1 MPPKALIFSPD
12 ASVRATMAHVFHDL
26 ELLPEPCAD
35 IFSALEAL
43 TARDFEVIVAD
54 WSEGAEAVFLLKT
67 AQELKARLPFAIVV
81 AGAHDEAPADADL
94 ILSKPLV
101 ANSIKRMLLSRDA
114 FLERM
119 QSWLTVPEN
128 EDVEYSGGSKANH
141 GDGSPEGISPSGY
154 AAQIGSKKRM
164 LSESVPRQS
173 WLREAVLQQNAADAI
188 DDSSSIIADT
198 YKHAARE
205 IRASTRAKSTKVR
218 DLCILS
224 AAAIVAICFAVY
236 HFREPLMRN
245 RLALALTSSDAMN
258 QAVEEAVVDD
268 TNYMLGDDPNITV
281 TPVYHRKSRGRLQ
294 QANFSEDVSEDV
306 NENETVMTPKPSPS
320 FPTASDPNV
329 PASLYSPMP
338 LRAIPSIAVAGAP
351 PAAVGLVQPG
361 SIQAGPVQP
370 VNLSDDSAEMLLIKK
385 VAARY
390 PEEAVKS
397 GIEGPVIFQASIAR
411 DGTVQ
416 ELKLIRGPLLLVQ
429 SAYNAAKQWRFKP
442 YTPNGVATEARFT
455 MTVDFQRTQLAMSK

>member
-12 ASVRATMAHVFHDL
+12 ASVRATMARVFNDL

-67 AQELKARLPFAIVV
+67 AQELKARLPFAIVL
-81 AGAHDEAPADADL
+81 AGAHNEAQADADL

-101 ANSIKRMLLSRDA
+101 ANSIKRILLTRDS

-128 EDVEYSGGSKANH
+128 EDREYVAGGNSLGGAEN
-141 GDGSPEGISPSGY
+141 PQTLRE
-154 AAQIGSKKRM
+154 KRI
-164 LSESVPRQS
+164 LSESASRQS
-173 WLREAVLQQNAADAI
+173 WLRDAVLQQNAADVL
-188 DDSSSIIADT
+188 DDSSSILADT

-205 IRASTRAKSTKVR
+205 MKSVRRAKSTKMR
-218 DLCILS
+218 DLCILG

-268 TNYMLGDDPNITV
+268 TNFMLGDDPNITI

-294 QANFSEDVSEDV
+294 RANFSEDAGEDV
-306 NENETVMTPKPSPS
+306 NDYETVMTPKPSPS
-320 FPTASDPNV
+320 IPTASDPNV

-338 LRAIPSIAVAGAP
+338 LRAIPSMTVAGAP
-351 PAAVGLVQPG
+351 PTSVGLVQPG
-361 SIQAGPVQP
+361 SMQAGPVHP
-370 VNLSDDSAEMLLIKK
+370 VDLPEDSAEMLLIKK

-397 GIEGPVIFQASIAR
+397 GIEGPVVFQASIAR
-411 DGTVQ
+411 DGSVQ
-416 ELKLIRGPLLLVQ
+416 ELKLIRGPLALVQ

-442 YTPNGVATEARFT
+442 YTPNGVATEARIT
-455 MTVDFQRTQLAMSK
+455 MIVDFQRTQMAMSK

>member
-12 ASVRATMAHVFHDL
+12 ASVRATMAHVFNDL
-26 ELLPEPCAD
+26 ELLPEPCGD

-54 WSEGAEAVFLLKT
+54 WSEGAEAAFLLKT
-67 AQELKARLPFAIVV
+67 AGELKARMPFSIVLT
-81 AGAHDEAPADADL
+81 GAQDESPADADL
-94 ILSKPLV
+94 VISKPLV
-101 ANSIKRMLLSRDA
+101 ANSIKKTLLMRDA

-119 QSWLTVPEN
+119 QGWLTVPED
-128 EDVEYSGGSKANH
+128 EDVEYKA
-141 GDGSPEGISPSGY
+141 EAET
-154 AAQIGSKKRM
+154 AASLREKRI
-164 LSESVPRQS
+164 LSESSPRQS
-173 WLREAVLQQNAADAI
+173 WLRDAVLQQDATSLA

-205 IRASTRAKSTKVR
+205 IRASTRAKNTKTR
-218 DLCILS
+218 DLCILG

-268 TNYMLGDDPNITV
+268 TNYMMGNDPNITV
-281 TPVYHRKSRGRLQ
+281 TPIYHRRFHAHLQ
-294 QANFSEDVSEDV
+294 RANFSEDAPDDV
-306 NENETVMTPKPSPS
+306 NENEMVMTPKPSPS
-320 FPTASDPNV
+320 IPTASDPNV

-338 LRAIPSIAVAGAP
+338 LRAIPSIAAAGAP
-351 PAAVGLVQPG
+351 PTAVGLVQPG
-361 SIQAGPVQP
+361 SIQARPVQP

-416 ELKLIRGPLLLVQ
+416 ELKLIRGPLALVEA
-429 SAYNAAKQWRFKP
+429 AYNAAKQWRFKP
-442 YTPNGVATEARFT
+442 YTPNGVATEARIT

>member
-1 MPPKALIFSPD
+1 
-12 ASVRATMAHVFHDL
+12 MARVFNDL

-43 TARDFEVIVAD
+43 TARDFEVIAAD

-67 AQELKARLPFAIVV
+67 AGELKARMPYAIVL
-81 AGAHDEAPADADL
+81 AGAHDVAPADADL
-94 ILSKPLV
+94 VLSKPLV
-101 ANSIKRMLLSRDA
+101 ANSIKRTLLTHDG

-119 QSWLTVPEN
+119 QSWLTIPED
-128 EDVEYSGGSKANH
+128 EQ
-141 GDGSPEGISPSGY
+141 Y
-154 AAQIGSKKRM
+154 ALDRKMDPKMEPKTAVQAPQLARN
-164 LSESVPRQS
+164 LSEKRISSENRPRHS
-173 WLREAVLQQNAADAI
+173 WLHDAVLQQNAPI
-188 DDSSSIIADT
+188 TQEDSSSIIAET

-205 IRASTRAKSTKVR
+205 IRASTRAKNTKAR
-218 DLCILS
+218 DLSILG

-258 QAVEEAVVDD
+258 QAVDEAVVDD
-268 TNYMLGDDPNITV
+268 TNYMLGNDPNITV
-281 TPVYHRKSRGRLQ
+281 TPIYHRRFHAHLQ
-294 QANFSEDVSEDV
+294 RANFSEDVSEDV

-320 FPTASDPNV
+320 IPTASDPNV

-338 LRAIPSIAVAGAP
+338 LRAIPTIAVAGAP
-351 PAAVGLVQPG
+351 PAGVGLVQPG
-361 SIQAGPVQP
+361 LTQAGPVHP
-370 VNLSDDSAEMLLIKK
+370 VDLSEDSAEMLLIKK

-416 ELKLIRGPLLLVQ
+416 ELKLIRGPLALVEA
-429 SAYNAAKQWRFKP
+429 AYNAAKQWRFKP
-442 YTPNGVATEARFT
+442 YTPNGIATEARIT

>member
-12 ASVRATMAHVFHDL
+12 ASVRATMAHVFNDL

-43 TARDFEVIVAD
+43 TACDFEAIAAD

-67 AQELKARLPFAIVV
+67 AGELKARMPYAIVL

-94 ILSKPLV
+94 VLSKPLV
-101 ANSIKRMLLSRDA
+101 ANSIKRTLLTHDG

-119 QSWLTVPEN
+119 QSWLTIPED
-128 EDVEYSGGSKANH
+128 EQYTLEPKMEH
-141 GDGSPEGISPSGY
+141 KM
-154 AAQIGSKKRM
+154 AAQAAQLAGNLPEKRIS
-164 LSESVPRQS
+164 SENRARHS
-173 WLREAVLQQNAADAI
+173 WLHDAVLQQNAPIAPE
-188 DDSSSIIADT
+188 DSSSIIAET

-205 IRASTRAKSTKVR
+205 IRASTRAKNTKTR
-218 DLCILS
+218 DLSILS

-258 QAVEEAVVDD
+258 QAVDEAVVDD
-268 TNYMLGDDPNITV
+268 TNYMLGNDPNITV
-281 TPVYHRKSRGRLQ
+281 TPIYHRRFHAHLQ
-294 QANFSEDVSEDV
+294 RANFSEDASEDV
-306 NENETVMTPKPSPS
+306 NENEMVMTPKPSPS
-320 FPTASDPNV
+320 IPTASDPNV

-351 PAAVGLVQPG
+351 PAGVGLVQPG
-361 SIQAGPVQP
+361 SPQAGPVHP
-370 VNLSDDSAEMLLIKK
+370 VDLSEDSAEMLLIKK

-416 ELKLIRGPLLLVQ
+416 ELKLIRGPLLLVEA
-429 SAYNAAKQWRFKP
+429 AYNAAKQWRFKP
-442 YTPNGVATEARFT
+442 YTPNGVATEARIT